1 MKNYIENN
9 QVYDFLV
16 GLNSELNQVRV
27 QILNKE
33 LPTLNKTIS
42 IIRAKKSRRS
52 VMLKP
57 HNGSTMVTS
66 KGIDKKTDTVDN
78 KRNDQSRA
86 SNRDNRDNLWSIY
99 CQKAKHT

>member
-1 MKNYIENN
+1 
-9 QVYDFLV
+9 
-16 GLNSELNQVRV
+16 
-27 QILNKE
+27 
-33 LPTLNKTIS
+33 
-42 IIRAKKSRRS
+42 
-52 VMLKP
+52 MLKP

-99 CQKAKHT
+99 CQKAKHTQEKCQKLLGKPTTSHKEQGYNGEQLRDNG